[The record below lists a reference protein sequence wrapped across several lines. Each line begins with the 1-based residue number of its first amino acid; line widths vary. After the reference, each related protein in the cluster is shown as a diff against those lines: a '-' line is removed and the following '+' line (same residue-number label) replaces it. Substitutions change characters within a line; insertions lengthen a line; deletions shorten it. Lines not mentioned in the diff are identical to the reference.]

1 MTDIQ
6 FGLMLRAQFPAGDDM
21 QARFAELVEQARLA
35 DRLGFASIT
44 KGMHYSAAPWWD
56 LQQFPFLSRIMA
68 DAPNLRLN
76 FGLVLLSLHKPLD
89 IAEQIASVDVMSG
102 GKVILGVALGYRDV
116 EYLAFGT
123 TQKERVR
130 RFEENLEAIKRLWT
144 EDVVDMKG
152 SHFTLAGASVGTR
165 PVQKPHPPV
174 WIGAN
179 ADPAIRRAARL
190 GDCWYVNPHNRID
203 TIVRQ
208 VDVYKRALD
217 ACGKPFPREFPAR
230 REVFVAR
237 SRDEAIKRL
246 WTEDVVDMKGSHFTL
261 AGASV
266 GTRPVQK
273 PHPPVWIGANADPAI
288 RRAARLGDCWYVN
301 PHNRIDTIVRQ
312 VGVYRRA
319 LDECGKPFPT
329 EFPARREVFVARSR
343 DEAIRLCAPHLG
355 AKYRAYQQ
363 WGQNQVMPEGD
374 NDLGVEFDELI
385 RDRFLL
391 GSPDE
396 VAGQILR
403 LHRETG
409 INHLI
414 MSVQWP
420 GMAQSLALDEL
431 HMLAEEVFPRVRRA

>member
-1 MTDIQ
+1 M
-6 FGLMLRAQFPAGDDM
+6 
-21 QARFAELVEQARLA
+21 AE
-35 DRLGFASIT
+35 
-44 KGMHYSAAPWWD
+44 AP
-56 LQQFPFLSRIMA
+56 SM
-68 DAPNLRLN
+68 RLN

-89 IAEQIASVDVMSG
+89 IAEQIATVDVMSG
-102 GKVILGVALGYRDV
+102 GRVILGVALGYRDV

-144 EDVVDMKG
+144 EDVVHMKG
-152 SHFTLAGASVGTR
+152 SHFILDGASVGTK

-203 TIVRQ
+203 TIARQ

-217 ACGKPFPREFPAR
+217 EYGKPFPKEFPAR
-230 REVFVAR
+230 REVFVA
-237 SRDEAIKRL
+237 
-246 WTEDVVDMKGSHFTL
+246 
-261 AGASV
+261 
-266 GTRPVQK
+266 P
-273 PHPPVWIGANADPAI
+273 
-288 RRAARLGDCWYVN
+288 
-301 PHNRIDTIVRQ
+301 
-312 VGVYRRA
+312 
-319 LDECGKPFPT
+319 
-329 EFPARREVFVARSR
+329 SR

-363 WGQNQVMPEGD
+363 WGQAQAMPEGD

-385 RDRFLL
+385 RDRFLI

-396 VAGQILR
+396 VAEQILR
-403 LHRETG
+403 LHRRTG

-420 GMAQSLALDEL
+420 GMTQSLALDEL
-431 HMLAEEVFPRVRRA
+431 HLLAEEVFPRVRRG

>member
-1 MTDIQ
+1 M
-6 FGLMLRAQFPAGDDM
+6 
-21 QARFAELVEQARLA
+21 
-35 DRLGFASIT
+35 
-44 KGMHYSAAPWWD
+44 
-56 LQQFPFLSRIMA
+56 
-68 DAPNLRLN
+68 
-76 FGLVLLSLHKPLD
+76 
-89 IAEQIASVDVMSG
+89 
-102 GKVILGVALGYRDV
+102 
-116 EYLAFGT
+116 
-123 TQKERVR
+123 
-130 RFEENLEAIKRLWT
+130 
-144 EDVVDMKG
+144 
-152 SHFTLAGASVGTR
+152 
-165 PVQKPHPPV
+165 
-174 WIGAN
+174 
-179 ADPAIRRAARL
+179 
-190 GDCWYVNPHNRID
+190 
-203 TIVRQ
+203 
-208 VDVYKRALD
+208 
-217 ACGKPFPREFPAR
+217 
-230 REVFVAR
+230 
-237 SRDEAIKRL
+237 
-246 WTEDVVDMKGSHFTL
+246 
-261 AGASV
+261 
-266 GTRPVQK
+266 QK

-319 LDECGKPFPT
+319 LDECGKPFPA

-363 WGQNQVMPEGD
+363 WRQNEVMPEGD